1 MDKIHSY
8 LDSALDYYKGGK
20 IEITD
25 GLEFS
30 QADTIKTIEYYSN
43 SRYLT
48 GDKDNL
54 LREKPFYNISNF
66 RVRVAKTASDIDIK
80 DIKVEAD
87 KPKFFAQS
95 MLLNSELFKWM
106 KESNFSQTLNE
117 MGEVRPRYGGI
128 LVKKREEKIDGEKK
142 LKIDV
147 VEWKNAYTDLV
158 NILGLVI
165 ECHYIDPSEFSKKAD
180 VWDNVEDVL
189 KAFTKKT
196 KGKYTGE
203 KIEVYEIH
211 GEFPESMYEDG
222 GDDSVYHKM
231 VFYVACVGKQRFTL
245 FKDYEDELPYMYLPW
260 EKVSGR
266 GLGRGVVE
274 EGFEA
279 QVWTN
284 DAIMAIKDAMDLAG
298 KVVLY
303 TDSQK
308 LGGKNVLAD
317 VDNGHVF
324 ELEQGKTL
332 TSINLIP
339 SALPEFQNL
348 INLWKDQY
356 DRTASTFDANTG
368 EEAPSGTPYSQTALL
383 NQVANT
389 PFAYQR
395 EVWGIFLNEMIN
407 KWIFPFLIKKMKDGH
422 TLVTDFTDEEL
433 KIIDESFALSEANDE
448 YKKKI
453 LRGDLVYMQDYLDA
467 IEAYKGIQQS
477 LGRKRYIEIP
487 DSFFDDVEC
496 KVTINITGEQKNK
509 AAVLQSLNTILITV
523 AQNPHIL
530 QDPVLYK
537 IFGSIIEMA
546 GVPLSPIQLKPAGQ
560 MTAPMPEQMGQLNQ
574 PVTTNDATPQIQ

>member
-8 LDSALDYYKGGK
+8 LDSAIDYYKTGK
-20 IEITD
+20 VEITQ

-30 QADTIKTIEYYSN
+30 QAETIKTIEFYSN
-43 SRYLT
+43 SQYLS
-48 GDKDNL
+48 GNKDNL
-54 LREKPFYNISNF
+54 GREKPFYNISNF

-95 MLLNSELFKWM
+95 MLINNELFKWM
-106 KESNFSQTLNE
+106 KESNFSRTLNE
-117 MGEVRPRYGGI
+117 MGETRPRYGGV
-128 LVKKREEKIDGEKK
+128 LVKKTEEKVDGEKK

-147 VEWKNAYTDLV
+147 VEWKNVYTDT
-158 NILGLVI
+158 NDILSLIV
-165 ECHYIDPSEFSKKAD
+165 ECHYMDPSEFSKKKD
-180 VWDNVEDVL
+180 VWDNVEEVL
-189 KAFTKKT
+189 AEFTKKT
-196 KGKYTGE
+196 KGKYAGE
-203 KIEVYEIH
+203 KIEVYEVH
-211 GEFPESMYEDG
+211 GEFPESMYEEG
-222 GDDSVYHKM
+222 GDDSEYKKM
-231 VFYVACVGKQRFTL
+231 KFYIAGIGKKKFTL

-284 DAIMAIKDAMDLAG
+284 DSIMAIKDAMDLAG
-298 KVVLY
+298 KVILY
-303 TDSQK
+303 TDSAK
-308 LGGKNVLAD
+308 IGGRNALAD
-317 VDNGHVF
+317 VDNGHIF

-332 TSINLIP
+332 SSLNLIP

-368 EEAPSGTPYSQTALL
+368 EQAPSGTPYSQTALL

-395 EVWGIFLNEMIN
+395 EVWGIFLNELIN
-407 KWIFPFLIKKMKDGH
+407 KWVFPFLIKQMKDGH
-422 TLVTDFTDEEL
+422 TLVVDFTDDEL
-433 KIIDESFALSEANDE
+433 KIIDESFGLEQANRE
-448 YKKKI
+448 YVKKI
-453 LRGDLVYMQDYLDA
+453 LSGEHVYMEDYLSA
-467 IEAYKGIQQS
+467 IEGYKAVQQS

-487 DSFFDDVEC
+487 DNFFDDLEC

-509 AAVLQSLNTILITV
+509 AAMLQSLNTILTTV
-523 AQNPHIL
+523 AQNPNIL
-530 QDPVLYK
+530 QDPTLYK
-537 IFGSIIEMA
+537 IFGSIVEMS
-546 GVPLSPIQLKPAGQ
+546 GVPLSPLQLKPSEQMSSPAQGGQ
-560 MTAPMPEQMGQLNQ
+560 MQQNQQL
-574 PVTTNDATPQIQ
+574 TTNDATPTI